1 MKYIVLDTNVLH
13 NDWNLTGTR
22 LTLLTESA
30 QKLNHQICI
39 PMVVVD
45 ELVNQYQTEIQEK
58 ANAYNK
64 ALKSLSHMR
73 TPLAYSKLDVQKE
86 KDTYKEWMKLELA
99 TKKAQI
105 LPYPGTKHEF
115 LVLKELRQLKPFLNS
130 EKGYR
135 DALIWETVKEHKKNI
150 GNDILIFISENT
162 NDFANKSKDNF
173 HANLIAEL
181 NDEGLDTN
189 TIRYV
194 SETDKYIQAEIK
206 GALDELK
213 DILAQLQKCGGYG
226 NIDFKQVVSDHVTD
240 NEYSDYLSSY
250 PEYDDE
256 CFCPGFYE
264 SPTISNIDLD
274 KLDFTDVRKLS
285 EESILVTIKVFVS
298 IDLDFFV
305 YHGDLIHFDDPDQ
318 YVINYDWNDHFVWAE
333 DHATFEVEYDIV
345 VDKEF
350 KQVISEEG
358 HVQKVSYGSG
368 IEITKN

>member
-135 DALIWETVKEHKKNI
+135 R
-150 GNDILIFISENT
+150 SQ
-162 NDFANKSKDNF
+162 
-173 HANLIAEL
+173 IAQ
-181 NDEGLDTN
+181 
-189 TIRYV
+189 
-194 SETDKYIQAEIK
+194 IQRDGK
-206 GALDELK
+206 
-213 DILAQLQKCGGYG
+213 
-226 NIDFKQVVSDHVTD
+226 
-240 NEYSDYLSSY
+240 
-250 PEYDDE
+250 
-256 CFCPGFYE
+256 
-264 SPTISNIDLD
+264 
-274 KLDFTDVRKLS
+274 
-285 EESILVTIKVFVS
+285 
-298 IDLDFFV
+298 
-305 YHGDLIHFDDPDQ
+305 
-318 YVINYDWNDHFVWAE
+318 
-333 DHATFEVEYDIV
+333 
-345 VDKEF
+345 
-350 KQVISEEG
+350 
-358 HVQKVSYGSG
+358 
-368 IEITKN
+368 